1 MGQRMETR
9 DSEHDELLALR
20 EQLQEAEDVCQAIR
34 RGEVDAVVVG
44 QRDDDKRVLLMSG
57 AYTRYRQIVEDMIQ
71 GAVTVTAGG
80 EILFANH
87 AFARMVG
94 QNLVDLFRTPLQRWI
109 APNHHEAVRHVLKG
123 RAGQRDVPVELHRGT
138 SDRFPVTLSM
148 VSASEDFLTLLVTPV
163 DAQDAEEARAT
174 LEAIRSGSVDAFVVG
189 GKHVRLLDSAQ
200 APYRVLVEQM
210 RQGAASLEPD
220 GKIVYANERLATMLA
235 TPIAHLVGTNLAR
248 HVFEADRHA
257 LRTMLAARTTA
268 HGDLRLLRS
277 NGDPTAVQATMTA
290 MDGYRL
296 FLFTDLSERKR
307 HEAADERTRTFLG
320 MLAHEFRNIL
330 SPIVNSAE
338 ALKRSP
344 LDPEGRKAVETIER
358 QSARLI
364 SLVDDLR
371 RINPKE

>member
-1 MGQRMETR
+1 MDTH

-44 QRDDDKRVLLMSG
+44 KSDDEKRVLLMSG
-57 AYTRYRQIVEDMIQ
+57 AYARYRQIVEDMIQ
-71 GAVTVTAGG
+71 GAVTVTTAG
-80 EILFANH
+80 EILFTNH
-87 AFARMVG
+87 AFARIVG
-94 QNLVDLFRTPLQRWI
+94 QNLFDIFRTPLHRWI
-109 APNHHEAVRHVLKG
+109 ASKHHDALRQVLKG
-123 RAGQRDVPVELHRGT
+123 RAGQRDMPVEIERGAAG
-138 SDRFPVTLSM
+138 RLLPVTLSM
-148 VSASEDFLTLLVTPV
+148 VSASDDFLTLLVTPV
-163 DAQDAEEARAT
+163 GAHDADEARAT
-174 LEAIRSGSVDAFVVG
+174 LEAIRAGSVDAFVVG
-189 GKHVRLLDSAQ
+189 GNHVRLLDSAQ

-235 TPIAHLVGTNLAR
+235 TPTAHLLGTNLAR
-248 HVFEADRHA
+248 HVIESDRHA

-277 NGDPTAVQATMTA
+277 NGDPTLVQATMTA
-290 MDGYRL
+290 MDGHRL

-330 SPIVNSAE
+330 SPLVNSAE
-338 ALKRSP
+338 VLKRSP
-344 LDPEGRKAVETIER
+344 LDAEGRKAVETIER
-358 QSARLI
+358 QAARLL
-364 SLVDDLR
+364 SLVEDLR
-371 RINPKE
+371 RINSKE

>member
-1 MGQRMETR
+1 MDIR

-20 EQLQEAEDVCQAIR
+20 QQLQEAEDVCHAIR
-34 RGEVDAVVVG
+34 QGEVDAVVVG
-44 QRDDDKRVLLMSG
+44 SSDDDKRVLLMSG
-57 AYTRYRQIVEDMIQ
+57 AYSRYRQIVEDMIQ

-94 QNLVDLFRTPLQRWI
+94 QPLVDLFRTPLQRWI
-109 APNHHEAVRHVLKG
+109 AAKHHDAVRHALKG
-123 RAGQRDVPVELHRGT
+123 RAGQRDVLVEIERGT
-138 SDRFPVTLSM
+138 DRFPVTLSM
-148 VSASEDFLTLLVTPV
+148 VSASDDFLTLLVTPV
-163 DAQDAEEARAT
+163 DVQDAEEARAT

-189 GKHVRLLDSAQ
+189 GKQVRLLDSAQ

-290 MDGYRL
+290 MDGHRL

-307 HEAADERTRTFLG
+307 HEASDERTRTFLG

-338 ALKRSP
+338 VLKRSP
-344 LDPEGRKAVETIER
+344 LDAEGRKAVETIER
-358 QSARLI
+358 QAARLV